1 MELLRWKTRIA
12 VLWIFLAVGLSAAMF
27 LSFMEPGVIEDL
39 ISGKHDGTQIGEGLI
54 FLFAILW
61 FIPLIMAFLSLTLK
75 DSTNRWTNFVLGI
88 LFAIFYVVDFIN
100 NLTGEELPAIASV
113 VMFVLLIV
121 VAALIAWHAW
131 KLPKQEALIG
141 S

>member
-1 MELLRWKTRIA
+1 MELLRWKARLSVLWVFIA
-12 VLWIFLAVGLSAAMF
+12 VGFSAVMF
-27 LSFMEPGVIEDL
+27 LSFMEPGVIENL

-61 FIPLIMAFLSLTLK
+61 IIPLIMAFLSLTLK
-75 DSTNRWTNFVLGI
+75 GSANRWTNFALGI
-88 LFAIFYVVDFIN
+88 FFAIFYVVDFIN

-121 VAALIAWHAW
+121 VPALITWFAW
-131 KLPKQEALIG
+131 KWPKQAA
-141 S
+141 